1 MMKFKVAVVAAVMA
15 AGAVWS
21 VQAGPGCCPA
31 SKAKAEAAKPA
42 QGCRAALS
50 GLKLTDEQQTKVNAL
65 LAECDKGGCSETT
78 CAKMMEGMKGVLSEE
93 QFNSF
98 KSNCDKGA
106 KSGCPMMQ
114 KASESNK
121 S

>member
-1 MMKFKVAVVAAVMA
+1 MKFKVAVVAAVLT
-15 AGAVWS
+15 AGVVLS

-31 SKAKAEAAKPA
+31 SKAKAEAAKSA

-50 GLKLTDEQQTKVNAL
+50 GLKLTDEQQTKINAL
-65 LAECDKGGCSETT
+65 LAECEKGGCSETT

-98 KSNCDKGA
+98 KSNCDKAA
-106 KSGCPMMQ
+106 KPGCPMMQ
-114 KASESNK
+114 IGSDANK